1 MEIFEEEKKYLDVTL
16 DVIDKE
22 IKKAK
27 EALEKA
33 ILSGRKLSFEDRLRG
48 EHFHINSK
56 AGNATQHI
64 ESMQRSKS
72 SPYFGRI
79 DIYVDGKT
87 LEKIY
92 IGRTGVI
99 SGDVKYVT
107 DWRAPICSL
116 YYDSELGKTT
126 YKTNV
131 GTDRE
136 VELVLKRQ
144 INIKNGEL
152 IDAVD
157 TELVSNDDL
166 LKPYLSANADNK
178 MKVIISSI
186 QKEQNDIIR
195 KSPKQNLMVQGVAGS
210 GKTSVALH
218 RIAYLIYELGERI
231 TSDQFLV
238 IGPNNYFLNYVSS
251 ILPELDTSPV
261 IQKTFIDYANEYLKE
276 KISLKEEKDKLK
288 NDEELLSKEVKS
300 FKTTLE
306 YKDILDDYLNKYIEE
321 KIVSDDFTVCDEVV
335 FTKKE
340 VRHALFT
347 LKDSLI
353 DYDRAYFILST
364 RLKKDLDD
372 IFYRMNKK
380 YRDIYTT
387 YPEGSKEKEEAIRK
401 SSELRKTLKEDGIKL
416 LKKYMKTIKSSTL
429 QIYANFIMELENYN
443 IPLLEKEKLYLQ
455 KQTLVDIKKKKLNFE
470 DIPALLHIHY
480 RLTNQKMKFSYIVID
495 EAQDYGLFHFFVLKE
510 LNNANCN
517 FAIYGDL
524 AQSVYPHSS
533 ISSWEEL
540 NEKVFDNKFEVLGL
554 NKSYRTTIEITE
566 NANGALKHL
575 GLKEA
580 SPVIRHGLPVEF
592 VDSSDITEKVAEIK
606 RLQSKDYSTIAII
619 CKSEAE
625 AEKLN
630 NELNKLGIESKYI
643 CDKDNEY
650 SGGLFVLSSIS
661 SKGLEFDAVIINDAS
676 EDKYSS
682 KSSEDMHLLYVAS
695 TRALHELKIFFDKN
709 LTDVYQENYAK
720 VKKLGTNS

>member
-1 MEIFEEEKKYLDVTL
+1 
-16 DVIDKE
+16 
-22 IKKAK
+22 
-27 EALEKA
+27 
-33 ILSGRKLSFEDRLRG
+33 
-48 EHFHINSK
+48 
-56 AGNATQHI
+56 
-64 ESMQRSKS
+64 
-72 SPYFGRI
+72 
-79 DIYVDGKT
+79 
-87 LEKIY
+87 
-92 IGRTGVI
+92 
-99 SGDVKYVT
+99 
-107 DWRAPICSL
+107 
-116 YYDSELGKTT
+116 
-126 YKTNV
+126 
-131 GTDRE
+131 
-136 VELVLKRQ
+136 
-144 INIKNGEL
+144 
-152 IDAVD
+152 
-157 TELVSNDDL
+157 
-166 LKPYLSANADNK
+166 
-178 MKVIISSI
+178 
-186 QKEQNDIIR
+186 
-195 KSPKQNLMVQGVAGS
+195 
-210 GKTSVALH
+210 
-218 RIAYLIYELGERI
+218 
-231 TSDQFLV
+231 
-238 IGPNNYFLNYVSS
+238 
-251 ILPELDTSPV
+251 
-261 IQKTFIDYANEYLKE
+261 
-276 KISLKEEKDKLK
+276 
-288 NDEELLSKEVKS
+288 
-300 FKTTLE
+300 
-306 YKDILDDYLNKYIEE
+306 
-321 KIVSDDFTVCDEVV
+321 
-335 FTKKE
+335 
-340 VRHALFT
+340 
-347 LKDSLI
+347 
-353 DYDRAYFILST
+353 
-364 RLKKDLDD
+364 
-372 IFYRMNKK
+372 
-380 YRDIYTT
+380 
-387 YPEGSKEKEEAIRK
+387 
-401 SSELRKTLKEDGIKL
+401 
-416 LKKYMKTIKSSTL
+416 MKTIKSSTL